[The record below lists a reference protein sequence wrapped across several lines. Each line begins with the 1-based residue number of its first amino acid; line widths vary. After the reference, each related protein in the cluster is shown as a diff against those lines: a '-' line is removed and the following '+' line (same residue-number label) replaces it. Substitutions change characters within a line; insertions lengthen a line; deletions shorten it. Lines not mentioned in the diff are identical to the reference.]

1 MALPDPWHE
10 FALDPRRPEHAGLRA
25 ADADRDVVLG
35 VLGEAFAQG
44 RLDREEYDERS
55 DLAHGART
63 LGELPGLVQD
73 LVLPAPMPSP
83 DGTRLP
89 VHTVG
94 HDDVH
99 AAAVRRWERAR
110 REAFMGWIVPTLIT
124 WVVWSVTMFG
134 GFPWPAIVTAA
145 TSVPLI
151 GVMVGRQDM
160 IAHNQERILRKRAR
174 RARKAIER
182 GHDPRELG

>member
-1 MALPDPWHE
+1 MSLPDPWSD
-10 FALDPRRPEHAGLRA
+10 FALDPRHDAHVPLRA

-35 VLGEAFAQG
+35 VLAEAYAQG

-55 DLAHGART
+55 ALAHGART
-63 LGELPGLVQD
+63 LGELPALIQD
-73 LVLPAPMPSP
+73 LVLPGPTA
-83 DGTRLP
+83 DTRP
-89 VHTVG
+89 ARPTHVG

-99 AAAVRRWERAR
+99 AEALRRWQRAR

-134 GFPWPAIVTAA
+134 EFPWPAIVTAA

-151 GVMVGRQDM
+151 GVMVGKQDM
-160 IAHNQERILRKRAR
+160 IASNRERILRKRAKR
-174 RARKAIER
+174 ERKAIER